1 MITYYDIEIKV
12 AELEKKADFHEKIVD
27 YIYDYIVK
35 DSMQEKLNDKKI
47 EIKVL
52 QDEVESLESDV
63 DDLEDKILEL
73 EKDIDSITDKN
84 DKLKAKIEYYESML
98 KETSKNND
106 KKENE

>member
-1 MITYYDIEIKV
+1 MITYYDVEMRV
-12 AELEKKADFHEKIVD
+12 AELEEKADFHEKIVD
-27 YIYDYIVK
+27 YIYNYIVK
-35 DSMQEKLNDKKI
+35 DIMQEKLNDKKV

-84 DKLKAKIEYYESML
+84 DELKAKIEYYESVL
-98 KETSKNND
+98 KEISNN